1 MAANGRRPDT
11 PLAKLLLDEPYRFE
25 FFQAVRLLGMI
36 SPDRAPV
43 GRSNLPS
50 REVVRFRTRVSL
62 EFPPSQIHQI
72 ARPDNDGAEEAPP
85 QMTVAFMGLTG
96 PLGVL
101 PNHYTELLLER
112 TRYKDTALWD
122 FLDMFNHRMISLFH
136 RAWEKY
142 RFAMAYER
150 GADQFT
156 EFLFHMV
163 GIGTRGLRGRMSF
176 PDQALLFYSGL
187 VTQRP
192 HSASAIEAV
201 VGDFFSIAARVVQ
214 FSGQWLRLDDES
226 LSRLGSANSELGV
239 NTVAGSRVWD
249 SQSKFRLRLG
259 PLGFEQFTAFLPTGN
274 AFKPAGELVRFLAGM
289 EFDFDVQPVLK
300 AEEVPACILTTR
312 AKRKPMLGWTSWL
325 KTRDFDEDDEQVVL
339 SVAI

>member
-36 SPDRAPV
+36 SPDRQPV
-43 GRSNLPS
+43 GRTSVPS

-72 ARPDNDGAEEAPP
+72 TKADGEDGGEAPP
-85 QMTVAFMGLTG
+85 QMMVAFMGLTG

-101 PNHYTELLLER
+101 PSHYTELLLER

-122 FLDMFNHRMISLFH
+122 FLDLFNHRMISLFH

-142 RFAMAYER
+142 RFAMTYER
-150 GADQFT
+150 GTDQFT
-156 EFLFHMV
+156 EFLFHMI
-163 GIGTRGLRGRMSF
+163 GMGTRGLRGRMSF

-192 HSASAIEAV
+192 HSASAIESII
-201 VGDFFSIAARVVQ
+201 GDFFGITARVVQ

-259 PLGFEQFTAFLPTGN
+259 PLRFDEFTAFLPTGN
-274 AFKPAGELVRFLAGM
+274 AFKPASELVRFLAGM

-312 AKRKPMLGWTSWL
+312 AKRRPMLGWTSWL
-325 KTRDFDEDDEQVVL
+325 KTRDFDEDDGQVVL
-339 SVAI
+339 SVAN